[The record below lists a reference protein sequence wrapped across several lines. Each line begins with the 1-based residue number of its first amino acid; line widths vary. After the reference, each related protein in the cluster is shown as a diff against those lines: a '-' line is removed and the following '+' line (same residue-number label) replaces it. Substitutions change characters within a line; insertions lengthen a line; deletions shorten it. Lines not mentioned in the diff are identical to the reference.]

1 MDHTNSTTTSSQS
14 TTALRTAW
22 VILVLTLLSIGVLLS
37 VSIQNGAW
45 QLYVLTA
52 AIGLFSVLNVFALG
66 LIRRGQTE
74 AGGWAVIIG
83 SYVLFII
90 GMFFTKGTF
99 LIAASSMIVISYLIA
114 RQTLSQRSSNRVLA
128 VSVVVGLIMLALDRS
143 NSAARLYIPEVQSL
157 LPYLT
162 GIAAVVLAVFL
173 TYQSWGSII
182 TSLRNKLLFAFFAML
197 VVLALGT
204 VLLDY
209 NTTNQRIVDE
219 EARDLQRLEISV
231 KNQITSLEQL
241 SLALATEMAGS
252 PEVQATFAANDRE
265 KLIEITLPTFLAV
278 QEKFNVKQFQF
289 LQPPATSF
297 LRLHQLDNFGDDLTS
312 IRATVV
318 QANATRQEV
327 SGIEIGRGGL
337 GVRGVV
343 PVTYQGEHIGVVD
356 VGIDLGQSF
365 LNSIQKQYG
374 VEARI
379 MIDSKAAKA
388 ATIQGSI
395 SEQPGPN
402 EDLLYQAGTNS
413 DPFFAD
419 DSIYPRVMSG
429 ESVVSQYELEG
440 RKYSI
445 ISFPISDF
453 SGKRIGVLEVV
464 SDRTDSFAQENK
476 NLLQTIAISLAAIV
490 LGGLIIV
497 QFLNITVRPIGL
509 LTETAAAIAGG
520 DLSQTVSVNSVDEI
534 GTLATT
540 FNAMTSQL
548 RESFSTLEQR
558 VAERTRNLELAAE
571 VGRTVSQVRA
581 LDVMLTEAA
590 ELIRR
595 QFDLYYVQV
604 YLINPSQTYLN
615 LQAGTGDVGRELL
628 GRSHRLPFNVNS
640 VNGRAAVEKRSVVI
654 SDTSASST
662 FKPNPLLPETRSEMS
677 VPLLIGERVVG
688 VLNMQSAVSGSLNQD
703 SLPAFEALAGQLAIA
718 IQNANFLAETEQA
731 RAEVE
736 AQAQRLSRG
745 NWAEYLDAIHQPEE
759 TGFVF
764 EQNKVMPLSNEAE
777 VKGNSLVAPITV
789 TGEELGNLVLD
800 IEGQS
805 PIARTDELLNTV
817 ARQVSQQIENLRLLD
832 SAERYRLE
840 AEEASRRLT
849 REGWK
854 SFVSNTGDKVSYIYD
869 LKEVR
874 PQNNNGDRRVEETG
888 YSLPLKV
895 RDEAIGK
902 LVVQGLDSR
911 DTDSVALANEV
922 AERLGAHIE
931 SLRQFDETR
940 RGQIELDKRARQLAA
955 VANVSSVSSREL
967 DIEKMLESVVNLT
980 QRQFG
985 LYHAHIFTFDEN
997 TDMLKIAA
1005 CGWKEGDEHEGTHG
1019 TTAIPLYQEQSLVA
1033 RAGRERRPVI
1043 VNDVHSEPGWLPNP
1057 LLPDTASELAV
1068 PLLIGEQM
1076 LGVLDV
1082 QADHMNAFSE
1092 EDANIYATLASQVS
1106 TALQNARSFVRA
1118 QQQAEREST
1127 LNAISQKIQSATT
1140 VEAVLQIAARELGHA
1155 LGAPMTIAQLSMKD
1169 RN

>member
-1 MDHTNSTTTSSQS
+1 MDHTNSTTTSNQS
-14 TTALRTAW
+14 TTAFRTALI
-22 VILVLTLLSIGVLLS
+22 ILVLTLLSIGVLLPI
-37 VSIQNGAW
+37 SIQNGAW

-52 AIGLFSVLNVFALG
+52 AIGLFSVLNIFALR
-66 LIRRGQTE
+66 LIRRGQVE
-74 AGGWAVIIG
+74 AGGWTLIIG
-83 SYVLFII
+83 AYVLFNV

-99 LIAASSMIVISYLIA
+99 LIAAGSMIVISYLIA
-114 RQTLSQRSSNRVLA
+114 RQTLSQRSANQALA
-128 VSVVVGLIMLALDRS
+128 VSVVVGLFMLALDRS
-143 NSAARLYIPEVQSL
+143 NSAFRLYIPEVQNL
-157 LPYLT
+157 LPFLT

-197 VVLALGT
+197 FVLALGT

-219 EARDLQRLEISV
+219 ETRDLGRLEISV

-252 PEVQATFAANDRE
+252 PEVQAAFAANDRE
-265 KLIEITLPTFLAV
+265 KLTEITLPTFLVV
-278 QEKFNVKQFQF
+278 QEKFNVKQLQF

-318 QANATRQEV
+318 QANAARQEV

-365 LNSIQKQYG
+365 LNSIQNQYG

-379 MIDSKAAKA
+379 MIDSKAAEA

-402 EDLLYQAGTNS
+402 PNLLYQAGTNS
-413 DPFFAD
+413 DPFFAE

-429 ESVVSQYELEG
+429 ETVVSQYELEG

-445 ISFPISDF
+445 ISFPINDF
-453 SGKRIGVLEVV
+453 SGKRIGVFEVV
-464 SDRTDSFAQENK
+464 SDRTDSFAQENR
-476 NLLQTIAISLAAIV
+476 NLLQTIAISMAAII
-490 LGGLIIV
+490 LGGFIIL
-497 QFLNITVRPIGL
+497 QFLNITVRPISN

-520 DLSQTVSVNSVDEI
+520 DLSRTVSVNSVDEI
-534 GTLATT
+534 GTLANT
-540 FNAMTSQL
+540 FNAMTAQL

-640 VNGRAAVEKRSVVI
+640 VNGRAAIEKRSVVI
-654 SDTSASST
+654 SDTSTSVT
-662 FKPNPLLPETRSEMS
+662 FKPNPLLHETRSEMS

-688 VLNMQSAVSGSLNQD
+688 VLNMQSAVSGALNQD

-736 AQAQRLSRG
+736 AQAQRLSRA
-745 NWAEYLDAIHQPEE
+745 NWTEYLDAIHQPEE
-759 TGFVF
+759 TGYVF
-764 EQNKVMPLSNEAE
+764 EQNKITPLSNEAE
-777 VKGNSLVAPITV
+777 VKNNSLVAPITV

-817 ARQVSQQIENLRLLD
+817 ARQVSQQIESLRLLD

-854 SFVSNTGDKVSYIYD
+854 SFVSNTGDKISYIYD

-955 VANVSSVSSREL
+955 VATVSSVSSREL
-967 DIEKMLESVVNLT
+967 NIEKMLESVVYLT

-985 LYHAHIFTFDEN
+985 LYHAHIFIFDEN

-1005 CGWKEGDEHEGTHG
+1005 CGWKEGDEREGTHG

-1033 RAGRERRPVI
+1033 RAGRDRLPVI

-1082 QADHMNAFSE
+1082 QADHLNAFTE